1 MERMGLV
8 QRKKQRGKFK
18 MTKEQ
23 SQYRKGVFQ
32 VVFCMVIWGV
42 LPIYWKALIPI
53 SSSVIMLYRVLMSF
67 LTALLLA
74 HRNYTW
80 QEIWAPLK
88 EDRKTIR
95 TLAVAG
101 VIITINWSTYIWA
114 VNAGFIIQTSLGYY
128 IEPLVVCLLGIILF
142 HERVTKYKVVA
153 MIFALVAVLVLLF
166 HFHQI
171 PVIALGLALTF
182 SVYAAIKRS
191 VTVDPVLSMIY
202 ETMFL
207 APIALAIILYQ
218 EISGNGA
225 VAAGAPYQV
234 GLLLLCGF
242 CTAVP
247 LMLFSAGA
255 QKTSMFI
262 LGLVEYIS
270 PTMQMILGI
279 LLYHE
284 HADSVQF
291 MAFGIIWIGLVFFTI
306 GEFKDTR
313 PNA

>member
-1 MERMGLV
+1 
-8 QRKKQRGKFK
+8 

-23 SQYRKGVFQ
+23 SQYRKGILQ

-42 LPIYWKALIPI
+42 LPIYWKSLIPI
-53 SSSVIMLYRVLMSF
+53 SSSVIILYRVLMVL

-74 HRNYTW
+74 RKNYTW
-80 QEIWAPLK
+80 KEIWAPLK
-88 EDRKTIR
+88 EDRKTVR
-95 TLAVAG
+95 TLVIAG
-101 VIITINWSTYIWA
+101 IIITINWSTYIWA
-114 VNAGFIIQTSLGYY
+114 VNAGFILQTSLGYY
-128 IEPLVVCLLGIILF
+128 IEPLMVCLLGIILF
-142 HERVTKYKVVA
+142 RERVTKYKVIA
-153 MIFALVAVLVLLF
+153 MIFALTAVLVMLV

-171 PVIALGLALTF
+171 PTVALGLALTF

-191 VTVDPVLSMIY
+191 VTIDPVLSMIY

-218 EISGNGA
+218 EISGKGA
-225 VAAGAPYQV
+225 FAVGAPYQV
-234 GLLLLCGF
+234 VLLLLCGF

-291 MAFGIIWIGLVFFTI
+291 MAFGIIWIGLVFFTV
-306 GEFKDTR
+306 GEFRDTR

>member
-1 MERMGLV
+1 
-8 QRKKQRGKFK
+8 

-23 SQYRKGVFQ
+23 SQYRKGILQ

-42 LPIYWKALIPI
+42 LPIYWKSLIPI
-53 SSSVIMLYRVLMSF
+53 SSSVIILYRVLMVL

-74 HRNYTW
+74 RKNYTW
-80 QEIWAPLK
+80 KEIWAPLK
-88 EDRKTIR
+88 EDRKTVR
-95 TLAVAG
+95 TLVIAG
-101 VIITINWSTYIWA
+101 IIITINWSTYIWA
-114 VNAGFIIQTSLGYY
+114 VNAGFILQTSLGYY
-128 IEPLVVCLLGIILF
+128 IEPLMVCLLGIILF
-142 HERVTKYKVVA
+142 RERVTKYKVIA
-153 MIFALVAVLVLLF
+153 MIFALAAVLVMLV

-171 PVIALGLALTF
+171 PTVALGLALTF

-191 VTVDPVLSMIY
+191 VTIDPVLSMIY

-218 EISGNGA
+218 EISGKGA
-225 VAAGAPYQV
+225 FAVGAPYQMV
-234 GLLLLCGF
+234 LLLLCGF

-291 MAFGIIWIGLVFFTI
+291 MAFGIIWIGLVFFTV
-306 GEFKDTR
+306 GEFRDTR

>member
-1 MERMGLV
+1 
-8 QRKKQRGKFK
+8 

-166 HFHQI
+166 HFRQI
-171 PVIALGLALTF
+171 PFIALGLALTF

-202 ETMFL
+202 ETMDSTHR
-207 APIALAIILYQ
+207 
-218 EISGNGA
+218 SGNHPVSGNQRQRRRCGGCT
-225 VAAGAPYQV
+225 VSGGFAAALRILHRGSPYALQRRRPENIHV
-234 GLLLLCGF
+234 HPGTGGVHQPHHADDSGHP
-242 CTAVP
+242 AVP
-247 LMLFSAGA
+247 
-255 QKTSMFI
+255 
-262 LGLVEYIS
+262 
-270 PTMQMILGI
+270 
-279 LLYHE
+279 
-284 HADSVQF
+284 
-291 MAFGIIWIGLVFFTI
+291 
-306 GEFKDTR
+306 
-313 PNA
+313 

>member
-1 MERMGLV
+1 
-8 QRKKQRGKFK
+8 

-23 SQYRKGVFQ
+23 SRYRKGILQ

-53 SSSVIMLYRVLMSF
+53 SSSVIILYRVLMVL

-74 HRNYTW
+74 RKNYTW
-80 QEIWAPLK
+80 KEIWAPLK
-88 EDRKTIR
+88 EDRKTVR
-95 TLAVAG
+95 TLVIAG
-101 VIITINWSTYIWA
+101 IIITINWSTYIWA
-114 VNAGFIIQTSLGYY
+114 VNAGFILQTSLGYY
-128 IEPLVVCLLGIILF
+128 IEPLMVCLLGIILF
-142 HERVTKYKVVA
+142 RERVTKYKVIA
-153 MIFALVAVLVLLF
+153 MIFALAAVLVMLV

-171 PVIALGLALTF
+171 PTVALGLALTF

-191 VTVDPVLSMIY
+191 VTIDPVLSMIY

-218 EISGNGA
+218 EISGKGA
-225 VAAGAPYQV
+225 FTVGAPYQV
-234 GLLLLCGF
+234 VLLLLCGF

-291 MAFGIIWIGLVFFTI
+291 MAFGIIWIGLVFFTV
-306 GEFKDTR
+306 GEFRDTR

>member
-1 MERMGLV
+1 
-8 QRKKQRGKFK
+8 

-23 SQYRKGVFQ
+23 SQYRKGILQ

-42 LPIYWKALIPI
+42 LPIYWKSLIPI
-53 SSSVIMLYRVLMSF
+53 SSSVIILYRVLMVL

-74 HRNYTW
+74 RKNYTW
-80 QEIWAPLK
+80 KEIWAPLK
-88 EDRKTIR
+88 EDRKTVR
-95 TLAVAG
+95 TLVIAG
-101 VIITINWSTYIWA
+101 IIITINWSTYIWA
-114 VNAGFIIQTSLGYY
+114 VNAGFILQTSLGYY
-128 IEPLVVCLLGIILF
+128 IEPLMVCLLGIILF
-142 HERVTKYKVVA
+142 RERVTKYKVIA
-153 MIFALVAVLVLLF
+153 MIFALAAVLVMLV
-166 HFHQI
+166 HFRQI
-171 PVIALGLALTF
+171 PTVALGLALTF

-191 VTVDPVLSMIY
+191 VTIDPVLSMIY

-218 EISGNGA
+218 EISGKGA
-225 VAAGAPYQV
+225 FAVGAPYQV
-234 GLLLLCGF
+234 VLLLLCGF

>member
-1 MERMGLV
+1 
-8 QRKKQRGKFK
+8 

-23 SQYRKGVFQ
+23 SQYRRGVFQ
-32 VVFCMVIWGV
+32 VVLSMFIWGV

-53 SSSVIMLYRVLMSF
+53 RSSLIIFYRVLLVFFS
-67 LTALLLA
+67 ALLLA
-74 HRNYTW
+74 RRNYTW
-80 QEIWAPLK
+80 KEIWAPLK
-88 EDRKTIR
+88 EDRKTMRI
-95 TLAVAG
+95 LVIAG
-101 VIITINWSTYIWA
+101 VIITFNWSTYIWA
-114 VNAGFIIQTSLGYY
+114 VNAGFILQTSLGYY

-142 HERVTKYKVVA
+142 REQVTKYKVTA
-153 MIFALVAVLVLLF
+153 MIFALAAVLVLLV
-166 HFHQI
+166 HFHQV
-171 PVIALGLALTF
+171 PTLALGLALTF
-182 SVYAAIKRS
+182 SIYAAIKRS

-207 APIALAIILYQ
+207 APIALAVILYQ

-225 VAAGAPYQV
+225 VATGAPYQV

-247 LMLFSAGA
+247 MMLFSAGA
-255 QKTSMFI
+255 QKTSMFT

-284 HADSVQF
+284 HVDSVQF
-291 MAFGIIWIGLVFFTI
+291 MAFGIIWVGLVFFTV
-306 GEFKDTR
+306 GEFKNTR
-313 PNA
+313 SNA

>member
-1 MERMGLV
+1 
-8 QRKKQRGKFK
+8 

-23 SQYRKGVFQ
+23 SQYRKGILQ

-42 LPIYWKALIPI
+42 LPIYWKSLIPI
-53 SSSVIMLYRVLMSF
+53 SSSVIILYRVLMVL

-74 HRNYTW
+74 RKNYTW
-80 QEIWAPLK
+80 KEIWAPLK
-88 EDRKTIR
+88 EDRKTVR
-95 TLAVAG
+95 TLVIAG
-101 VIITINWSTYIWA
+101 IIITINWSTYIWA
-114 VNAGFIIQTSLGYY
+114 VNAGFILQTSLGYY
-128 IEPLVVCLLGIILF
+128 IEPLMVCLLGIILF
-142 HERVTKYKVVA
+142 RERVTKYKVIA
-153 MIFALVAVLVLLF
+153 MIFALAAVLVMLV

-171 PVIALGLALTF
+171 PTVALGLALTF

-191 VTVDPVLSMIY
+191 VTIDPVLSMIY

-218 EISGNGA
+218 EISGKGA
-225 VAAGAPYQV
+225 FAVGAPYQV
-234 GLLLLCGF
+234 VLLLLCGF

-291 MAFGIIWIGLVFFTI
+291 MAFGIIWIGLVFFTV
-306 GEFKDTR
+306 GEFRDTR

>member
-1 MERMGLV
+1 
-8 QRKKQRGKFK
+8 

-80 QEIWAPLK
+80 QEICAPLK
-88 EDRKTIR
+88 EDRKIIR

-207 APIALAIILYQ
+207 DQ

>member
-1 MERMGLV
+1 
-8 QRKKQRGKFK
+8 

-32 VVFCMVIWGV
+32 VFLSMVIWGV
-42 LPIYWKALIPI
+42 LPVYWKALIPI
-53 SSSVIMLYRVLMSF
+53 SSSVIIFYRVLMVFFS
-67 LTALLLA
+67 ALLLA
-74 HRNYTW
+74 RRNYTW

-88 EDRKTIR
+88 EDRKTMR

-101 VIITINWSTYIWA
+101 IVITFNWSAYIWA
-114 VNAGFIIQTSLGYY
+114 VNAGFILQTSLGYY

-142 HERVTKYKVVA
+142 RERVTKYKVTA
-153 MIFALVAVLVLLF
+153 MIFALAAVLVMLV
-166 HFHQI
+166 HFHQV
-171 PVIALGLALTF
+171 PTLALGLALTF

-191 VTVDPVLSMIY
+191 VTIDPVLSMIY

-207 APIALAIILYQ
+207 APIALAVILYQ

-225 VAAGAPYQV
+225 VATGAPYQV

>member
-1 MERMGLV
+1 
-8 QRKKQRGKFK
+8 

-23 SQYRKGVFQ
+23 SQYRKGILQ

-42 LPIYWKALIPI
+42 LPIYWKSLIPI
-53 SSSVIMLYRVLMSF
+53 SSSVIILYRVLMVL

-74 HRNYTW
+74 RKNYTW
-80 QEIWAPLK
+80 KEIWAPLK
-88 EDRKTIR
+88 EDRKTVR
-95 TLAVAG
+95 TLVIAG
-101 VIITINWSTYIWA
+101 IIITINWSTYIWA
-114 VNAGFIIQTSLGYY
+114 VNAGFILQTSLGYY
-128 IEPLVVCLLGIILF
+128 IEPLMVCLLGIILF
-142 HERVTKYKVVA
+142 RERVTKYKVIA
-153 MIFALVAVLVLLF
+153 MIFALAAVLVMLV

-171 PVIALGLALTF
+171 PTVALGLALTF

-191 VTVDPVLSMIY
+191 VTIDPVLSMIY

-218 EISGNGA
+218 EISGKGA
-225 VAAGAPYQV
+225 FAVGVPYQV
-234 GLLLLCGF
+234 VLLLLCGF

-291 MAFGIIWIGLVFFTI
+291 MAFGIIWIGLVFFTV
-306 GEFKDTR
+306 GEFRDTR

>member
-1 MERMGLV
+1 V
-8 QRKKQRGKFK
+8 
-18 MTKEQ
+18 TKEQ
-23 SQYRKGVFQ
+23 SQYRKGIFQ

-153 MIFALVAVLVLLF
+153 MIFTKF
-166 HFHQI
+166 
-171 PVIALGLALTF
+171 
-182 SVYAAIKRS
+182 RS
-191 VTVDPVLSMIY
+191 SLWD
-202 ETMFL
+202 
-207 APIALAIILYQ
+207 
-218 EISGNGA
+218 
-225 VAAGAPYQV
+225 
-234 GLLLLCGF
+234 
-242 CTAVP
+242 
-247 LMLFSAGA
+247 
-255 QKTSMFI
+255 
-262 LGLVEYIS
+262 
-270 PTMQMILGI
+270 
-279 LLYHE
+279 
-284 HADSVQF
+284 
-291 MAFGIIWIGLVFFTI
+291 W
-306 GEFKDTR
+306 R
-313 PNA
+313 

>member
-1 MERMGLV
+1 
-8 QRKKQRGKFK
+8 

-23 SQYRKGVFQ
+23 SQYRKGILQ
-32 VVFCMVIWGV
+32 GVFCMVIWGV
-42 LPIYWKALIPI
+42 LPIYWKSLIPI
-53 SSSVIMLYRVLMSF
+53 SSSVIILYRVLMVL

-74 HRNYTW
+74 RKNYTW
-80 QEIWAPLK
+80 KEIWAPLK
-88 EDRKTIR
+88 EDRKTVR
-95 TLAVAG
+95 TLVIAG
-101 VIITINWSTYIWA
+101 IIITINWSTYIWA
-114 VNAGFIIQTSLGYY
+114 VNAGFILQTSLGYY
-128 IEPLVVCLLGIILF
+128 IEPLMVCLLGIILF
-142 HERVTKYKVVA
+142 RERVTKYKVIA
-153 MIFALVAVLVLLF
+153 MIFALAAVLVMLV

-171 PVIALGLALTF
+171 PTVALGLALTF

-191 VTVDPVLSMIY
+191 VTIDPVLSMIY

-218 EISGNGA
+218 EISGKGA
-225 VAAGAPYQV
+225 FAVGAPYQV
-234 GLLLLCGF
+234 VLLLLCGF

-291 MAFGIIWIGLVFFTI
+291 MAFGIIWIGLVFFTV
-306 GEFKDTR
+306 GEFRDTR

>member
-1 MERMGLV
+1 
-8 QRKKQRGKFK
+8 

-23 SQYRKGVFQ
+23 SQYRKGILQ

-42 LPIYWKALIPI
+42 LPIYWKSLIPI
-53 SSSVIMLYRVLMSF
+53 SSSVIILYRVLMVL

-74 HRNYTW
+74 RKNYIW
-80 QEIWAPLK
+80 KEIWAPLK
-88 EDRKTIR
+88 EDRKTVR
-95 TLAVAG
+95 TLVIAG
-101 VIITINWSTYIWA
+101 IIITINWSTYIWA
-114 VNAGFIIQTSLGYY
+114 VNAGFILQTSLGYY
-128 IEPLVVCLLGIILF
+128 IEPLMVCLLGIILF
-142 HERVTKYKVVA
+142 RERVTKYKVIA
-153 MIFALVAVLVLLF
+153 MIFALAAVLVMLV

-171 PVIALGLALTF
+171 PTVALGLALTF

-191 VTVDPVLSMIY
+191 VTIDPVLSMIY

-218 EISGNGA
+218 ENSGKGA
-225 VAAGAPYQV
+225 FAVGAPYQV
-234 GLLLLCGF
+234 VLLLLCGF

-291 MAFGIIWIGLVFFTI
+291 MAFGIIWIGLVFFTV
-306 GEFKDTR
+306 GEFRDTR

>member
-1 MERMGLV
+1 
-8 QRKKQRGKFK
+8 

-23 SQYRKGVFQ
+23 SQYRKGILQ

-42 LPIYWKALIPI
+42 LPIYWKSLIPI
-53 SSSVIMLYRVLMSF
+53 SSSVIILYRVLMVL

-74 HRNYTW
+74 RKNYTW
-80 QEIWAPLK
+80 KEIWAPLK
-88 EDRKTIR
+88 ENRKTVR
-95 TLAVAG
+95 TLVIAG
-101 VIITINWSTYIWA
+101 IIITINWSTYIWA
-114 VNAGFIIQTSLGYY
+114 VNAGFILQTSLGYY
-128 IEPLVVCLLGIILF
+128 IEPLMVCLLGIILF
-142 HERVTKYKVVA
+142 RERVTKYKVIA
-153 MIFALVAVLVLLF
+153 MIFALAAVLVMLV

-171 PVIALGLALTF
+171 PTVALGLALTF

-191 VTVDPVLSMIY
+191 VTIDPVLSMIY

-218 EISGNGA
+218 EISGKGA
-225 VAAGAPYQV
+225 FAVGAPYQV
-234 GLLLLCGF
+234 VLLLLCGF

-291 MAFGIIWIGLVFFTI
+291 MAFGIIWIGLVFFTV
-306 GEFKDTR
+306 GEFRDTR

>member
-1 MERMGLV
+1 MKRMGLV
-8 QRKKQRGKFK
+8 QRKNKGGKFK

-32 VVFCMVIWGV
+32 VVLSMFIWGV

-53 SSSVIMLYRVLMSF
+53 SSSVIIFYRVLMVFFS
-67 LTALLLA
+67 ALLLA
-74 HRNYTW
+74 RRNYTW
-80 QEIWAPLK
+80 QEIWTPLK
-88 EDRKTIR
+88 EDRKTMR

-101 VIITINWSTYIWA
+101 IVITFNWSAYIWA
-114 VNAGFIIQTSLGYY
+114 VNAGFILQTSLGYY

-142 HERVTKYKVVA
+142 RERVTKYKVTA
-153 MIFALVAVLVLLF
+153 MIFALAAVLVMLV
-166 HFHQI
+166 HFHQV
-171 PVIALGLALTF
+171 PTLALGLALTF

-191 VTVDPVLSMIY
+191 VTIDPVLSMIY

-225 VAAGAPYQV
+225 VATGAPYQV

-291 MAFGIIWIGLVFFTI
+291 MAFGIIWIGLVFFTV

>member
-1 MERMGLV
+1 
-8 QRKKQRGKFK
+8 

-88 EDRKTIR
+88 EDRKIIR

-166 HFHQI
+166 HFRQI
-171 PVIALGLALTF
+171 PFIALGLALTF

-218 EISGNGA
+218 EISGRGA

>member
-1 MERMGLV
+1 
-8 QRKKQRGKFK
+8 

-23 SQYRKGVFQ
+23 SQYRKGILQ

-42 LPIYWKALIPI
+42 LPIYWKSLIPI
-53 SSSVIMLYRVLMSF
+53 SSSVIILYRVLMVL

-74 HRNYTW
+74 RKNYTW
-80 QEIWAPLK
+80 KEIWAPLK
-88 EDRKTIR
+88 EDRKTVR
-95 TLAVAG
+95 TLVIAG
-101 VIITINWSTYIWA
+101 IIITINWSTYIWA
-114 VNAGFIIQTSLGYY
+114 VNAGFILQTSLGYY
-128 IEPLVVCLLGIILF
+128 IEPLMVCLLGIILF
-142 HERVTKYKVVA
+142 RERVTKYKVIA
-153 MIFALVAVLVLLF
+153 MIFALAAVLVMLV

-171 PVIALGLALTF
+171 PTVALGLALTF

-191 VTVDPVLSMIY
+191 VTIDPVLSMIY

-218 EISGNGA
+218 EISGKGA
-225 VAAGAPYQV
+225 FAVGAPYQV
-234 GLLLLCGF
+234 VLLLLCGF

-291 MAFGIIWIGLVFFTI
+291 MAFGIIWIGLVFFTV

>member
-1 MERMGLV
+1 
-8 QRKKQRGKFK
+8 

-23 SQYRKGVFQ
+23 SQYRKGILQ

-42 LPIYWKALIPI
+42 LPIYWKSLIPI
-53 SSSVIMLYRVLMSF
+53 SSSVIILYRVLMVL

-74 HRNYTW
+74 RKNYTW
-80 QEIWAPLK
+80 KEIWAPLK
-88 EDRKTIR
+88 EDRKTVR
-95 TLAVAG
+95 TLVIAG
-101 VIITINWSTYIWA
+101 IIITINWSTYIWA
-114 VNAGFIIQTSLGYY
+114 VNAGFILQTSLGYY
-128 IEPLVVCLLGIILF
+128 IEPLMVCLLGIILF
-142 HERVTKYKVVA
+142 RERVTKYKVIA
-153 MIFALVAVLVLLF
+153 MIFALAAVLVMLV

-171 PVIALGLALTF
+171 PTVALGLALTF

-191 VTVDPVLSMIY
+191 VTIDPVLSMIY

-218 EISGNGA
+218 EISGKGA
-225 VAAGAPYQV
+225 FAVGAPYQV
-234 GLLLLCGF
+234 VLLLLCGF

-291 MAFGIIWIGLVFFTI
+291 VAFGIIWIGLVFFTV
-306 GEFKDTR
+306 GEFRDTR

>member
-1 MERMGLV
+1 
-8 QRKKQRGKFK
+8 

-95 TLAVAG
+95 TLVVAG

-218 EISGNGA
+218 EISGRGA
-225 VAAGAPYQV
+225 VAAG
-234 GLLLLCGF
+234 
-242 CTAVP
+242 P

>member
-1 MERMGLV
+1 
-8 QRKKQRGKFK
+8 

-23 SQYRKGVFQ
+23 SRYRKGVFQ
-32 VVFCMVIWGV
+32 VVLSMFIWGV

-53 SSSVIMLYRVLMSF
+53 SSSVIMFYRVLMVFFS
-67 LTALLLA
+67 ALLLA
-74 HRNYTW
+74 RRNYTW
-80 QEIWAPLK
+80 KEIWAPLK

-95 TLAVAG
+95 TLAIAG
-101 VIITINWSTYIWA
+101 IVITINWSTYIWA
-114 VNAGFIIQTSLGYY
+114 VNAGLILQTSLGYY

-142 HERVTKYKVVA
+142 RERVTKYKVTA
-153 MIFALVAVLVLLF
+153 MIFALAAVLVLLV
-166 HFHQI
+166 HFHQV
-171 PVIALGLALTF
+171 PTLALGLALTF
-182 SVYAAIKRS
+182 SIYAAIKRS

-207 APIALAIILYQ
+207 APIALAVILYQ
-218 EISGNGA
+218 EISGHGA

-234 GLLLLCGF
+234 VLLLLCGF

-291 MAFGIIWIGLVFFTI
+291 MAFGIIWVGLVFFTV

-313 PNA
+313 SNE

>member
-1 MERMGLV
+1 
-8 QRKKQRGKFK
+8 

-23 SQYRKGVFQ
+23 SRYRKGILQ

-53 SSSVIMLYRVLMSF
+53 SSSVIILYRVLMVL

-74 HRNYTW
+74 RKNYTW
-80 QEIWAPLK
+80 KEIWAPLK
-88 EDRKTIR
+88 EDRKTVQ
-95 TLAVAG
+95 TLVIAG
-101 VIITINWSTYIWA
+101 IIITINWSTYIWA
-114 VNAGFIIQTSLGYY
+114 VNAGFILQTSLGYY
-128 IEPLVVCLLGIILF
+128 IEPLMVCLLGIILF
-142 HERVTKYKVVA
+142 RERVTKYKVIA
-153 MIFALVAVLVLLF
+153 MIFALAAVLVMLV

-171 PVIALGLALTF
+171 PTVALGLALTF

-191 VTVDPVLSMIY
+191 VTIDPVLSMIY

-218 EISGNGA
+218 EISGKGA
-225 VAAGAPYQV
+225 FAVGAPYQV
-234 GLLLLCGF
+234 VLLLLCGF

-291 MAFGIIWIGLVFFTI
+291 LAFGIIWIGLVFFTV
-306 GEFKDTR
+306 GEFRDTR

>member
-1 MERMGLV
+1 
-8 QRKKQRGKFK
+8 

-23 SQYRKGVFQ
+23 SQYRKGILQ

-42 LPIYWKALIPI
+42 LPIYWKSLIPI
-53 SSSVIMLYRVLMSF
+53 SSSVIILYRVLMVL

-74 HRNYTW
+74 RKNYTW
-80 QEIWAPLK
+80 KEIWAPLK
-88 EDRKTIR
+88 EDRKTVR
-95 TLAVAG
+95 TLVIAG
-101 VIITINWSTYIWA
+101 IIITINWSTYIWA
-114 VNAGFIIQTSLGYY
+114 VNAGFILQTSLGYY
-128 IEPLVVCLLGIILF
+128 IEPLMVCLLGIILF
-142 HERVTKYKVVA
+142 RERVTKYKVIA
-153 MIFALVAVLVLLF
+153 MIFALAAVLVMLV

-171 PVIALGLALTF
+171 PTVALGLALTF

-191 VTVDPVLSMIY
+191 VTIDPVLSMIY

-218 EISGNGA
+218 EISGKGA
-225 VAAGAPYQV
+225 FAVGAPYQV
-234 GLLLLCGF
+234 VLLLLCGF

-291 MAFGIIWIGLVFFTI
+291 LAFGIIWIGLVFFTV